1 MKRLKFLFGVI
12 CAVLCVLVVFTMSVC
27 AVDGENVTPIDTTA
41 ETTAPT
47 VVTEDKSVTNT
58 APDSNTLEGVCYT
71 FLTFFFSAATVAAY
85 GEFFGKLAILLVM
98 FIVSWIFRSVFG
110 LFKKRR

>member
-12 CAVLCVLVVFTMSVC
+12 CAVLCVLVVFAMSVC
-27 AVDGENVTPIDTTA
+27 AIDGEDVTPIDTTA
-41 ETTAPT
+41 DTTTPT
-47 VVTEDKSVTNT
+47 VVAEGNTVTYT
-58 APDSNTLEGVCYT
+58 APDGNTLEGVCYT
-71 FLTFFFSAATVAAY
+71 FLTFFFSAATVASY

>member
-1 MKRLKFLFGVI
+1 MKRLKYLYGAI
-12 CAVLCVLVVFTMSVC
+12 CAVVCVLVVFTMSVC
-27 AVDGENVTPIDTTA
+27 AVDGQDATATDTTA
-41 ETTAPT
+41 DATTETVTAADSAT
-47 VVTEDKSVTNT
+47 YT

-71 FLTFFFSAATVAAY
+71 FLTFFFSASTVAAY

-98 FIVSWIFRSVFG
+98 FIVAWLFRAVFG

>member
-1 MKRLKFLFGVI
+1 MKRLKCLFGVI
-12 CAVLCVLVVFTMSVC
+12 CAVLCVLAVFTISVC
-27 AVDGENVTPIDTTA
+27 AVDGGDVAPIDTTA
-41 ETTAPT
+41 ST
-47 VVTEDKSVTNT
+47 VVAEDNTVTYT

-98 FIVSWIFRSVFG
+98 FIVAWIFRCVFG

>member
-1 MKRLKFLFGVI
+1 MKRIKYLYGVI
-12 CAVLCVLVVFTMSVC
+12 CAVVCVLVVFTMSVC
-27 AVDGENVTPIDTTA
+27 AVDGEDVTAIDTTA
-41 ETTAPT
+41 DTTTETVTAADSAT
-47 VVTEDKSVTNT
+47 TYT

-98 FIVSWIFRSVFG
+98 FIVAWLFRAVFG

>member
-1 MKRLKFLFGVI
+1 MKSLKFLYGVI
-12 CAVLCVLVVFTMSVC
+12 FAVLCVLVVFTMSVC
-27 AVDGENVTPIDTTA
+27 AVDGENVTPIDTTV
-41 ETTAPT
+41 ETTAST
-47 VVTEDKSVTNT
+47 VVAEDNAGTYT

-98 FIVSWIFRSVFG
+98 FIVAWIFRSVFG

>member
-1 MKRLKFLFGVI
+1 MKRLKCLFGAI
-12 CAVLCVLVVFTMSVC
+12 CAVLCLLVVFTMSVC
-27 AVDGENVTPIDTTA
+27 AVDGEDDTTIDTTA
-41 ETTAPT
+41 ETTVPT
-47 VVTEDKSVTNT
+47 VLSEDNTVTYT

-85 GEFFGKLAILLVM
+85 GEFFGKLAILLVI
-98 FIVSWIFRSVFG
+98 FIVAWIFRSVFG